1 MAKYDLHIILHEVNY
16 KAHFCRANDMHLEI
30 IDQGRKLAAREES
43 EVNGITIKASG
54 LLLFSNIEQLR
65 QLLDEIA
72 RKQSKG
78 RSVSITLDFNSLV
91 YLDQSA
97 CQILVK
103 AINQQCVN
111 NFHIMAQRGT
121 FFLQK

>member
-1 MAKYDLHIILHEVNY
+1 
-16 KAHFCRANDMHLEI
+16 MHLEI

-54 LLLFSNIEQLR
+54 LLLFSNIERLR